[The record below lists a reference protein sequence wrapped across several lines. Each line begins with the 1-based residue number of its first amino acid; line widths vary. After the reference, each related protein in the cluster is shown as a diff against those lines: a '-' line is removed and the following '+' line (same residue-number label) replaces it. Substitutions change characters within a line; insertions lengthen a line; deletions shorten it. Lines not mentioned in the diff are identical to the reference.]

1 MRKRKRVRQL
11 QDQCA
16 WFERSGPRTSGGGR
30 RPPPALSR
38 RAHLDGGDQVL
49 TRKHPLTIYVFTL
62 GLTKKFPTCRAAS
75 CHPSM
80 RLSRRPNRK

>member
-1 MRKRKRVRQL
+1 MKGVQRRKGPARGPGCSVQESRT
-11 QDQCA
+11 QCA

-49 TRKHPLTIYVFTL
+49 TRKPLTIYVFTL
-62 GLTKKFPTCRAAS
+62 GLTKSSLP
-75 CHPSM
+75 
-80 RLSRRPNRK
+80 